1 MYRNQRIR
9 RVALLRGV
17 TGNNEELVLGA
28 ISVAAVRILPRSET
42 ALSQVN
48 RLWTLVAVVP
58 PILTDD
64 VGQIT
69 DSSHVLEG
77 VVQKGVLRLTV
88 LSIIIDTAHCLVALE
103 KPWLYML
110 NFKPASLGEMLRQS
124 TKWTH

>member
-1 MYRNQRIR
+1 MIG

-17 TGNNEELVLGA
+17 AGNNEELVLGV

-48 RLWTLVAVVP
+48 RLWTLVAVVL

-88 LSIIIDTAHCLVALE
+88 SSIIIDAAHCLVALE

-110 NFKPASLGEMLRQS
+110 NFKPVSLGEMLRQS